1 MEAIFTYIY
10 NEIKVKINKIN
21 RSKRRVIEMKKIIL
35 FILALVVCFIG
46 INYLVYKNINETYA
60 TDEDLIGKISSDIPN
75 YTKIDKIPK
84 ELIDA
89 VIVVEDKRFFTHYG
103 FDIIGIG
110 RAFIANLKEGEV
122 VQGGSTITQQLAK
135 NLFLSSEK
143 KLKRKVKELFIAI
156 KIENQYSKEEIL
168 EMYLNC
174 IYYGAGAYGIENAS
188 QTYFNKKVEELTLA
202 ECTLLAGLPQAPSR
216 YNPKQY
222 PERAKK
228 RQSIV
233 LDLMYKNQIIGKEVQ
248 EKLTKQSFFVFQ

>member
-1 MEAIFTYIY
+1 M
-10 NEIKVKINKIN
+10 
-21 RSKRRVIEMKKIIL
+21 KRIIL
-35 FILALVVCFIG
+35 FMLALVVCFIG

-60 TDEDLIGKISSDIPN
+60 TDEDLIEKISSDIPN

-84 ELIDA
+84 ELIAA

-103 FDIIGIG
+103 FDVIGIG

-135 NLFLSSEK
+135 NLFLSKEK
-143 KLKRKVKELFIAI
+143 KLKRKVKELYIAI

-188 QTYFNKKVEELTLA
+188 QTYFNKSVEELTLA
-202 ECTLLAGLPQAPSR
+202 ECTLLAGLPKAPSI

-222 PERAKK
+222 PKRAKQ
-228 RQSIV
+228 RQKIV
-233 LDLMYKNQIIGKEVQ
+233 LDLMSKNGVIGKVA
-248 EKLTKQSFFVFQ
+248 EKKVRIQIDTNKYLH